1 MLVGLPPGQDLASRW
16 DVTTS
21 SFVFSVVS
29 LCSLMAGLWS
39 LVKHSDGLYGN
50 IWEDLQ
56 CTLASLW
63 VCETLNFQ
71 GGQSREQIYFF
82 LIMDAS
88 PVEEVAEFEWYL
100 LASPYCM

>member
-29 LCSLMAGLWS
+29 FCSLMAGLWS

-56 CTLASLW
+56 CTLASLC
-63 VCETLNFQ
+63 VCDTQLSGRSKQ
-71 GGQSREQIYFF
+71 RTDLFF
-82 LIMDAS
+82 LN
-88 PVEEVAEFEWYL
+88 YG
-100 LASPYCM
+100 C